1 MVTGNIGSRFLTKD
15 GESILDTAN
24 DLFRSYPSVYVLE
37 RGWNK
42 GQEFSRVVDWG

>member
-1 MVTGNIGSRFLTKD
+1 MVIGNIGSRFLTKD
-15 GESILDTAN
+15 AVSSLDTVN

-37 RGWNK
+37 IGWYK